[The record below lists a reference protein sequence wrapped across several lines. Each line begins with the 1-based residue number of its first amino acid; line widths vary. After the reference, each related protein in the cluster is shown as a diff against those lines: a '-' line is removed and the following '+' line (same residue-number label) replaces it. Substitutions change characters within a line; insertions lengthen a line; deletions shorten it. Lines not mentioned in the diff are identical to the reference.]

1 VDSVKAELSDFTRE
15 MERIDKH
22 MRQEDIEMKR
32 IDDHCIALDQYLD
45 RYQPVRMED
54 AVTQHLDACL
64 GGEDRVK
71 HQRYTAQK
79 VSVLYRSL
87 LEDTGKTLRIQQ
99 LIAEINAKARHT
111 IDEEER

>member
-1 VDSVKAELSDFTRE
+1 MDSVKAELSDFTRE